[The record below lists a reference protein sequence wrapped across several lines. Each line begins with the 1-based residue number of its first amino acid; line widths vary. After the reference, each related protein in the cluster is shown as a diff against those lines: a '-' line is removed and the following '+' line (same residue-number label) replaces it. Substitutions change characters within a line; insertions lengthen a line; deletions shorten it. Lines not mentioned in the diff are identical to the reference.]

1 MFSTFHV
8 DPYHSAASRL
18 PSDLAVGE
26 AASYV
31 VDHMMGDGM
40 SVIDPGTPIWTV
52 ETAEALRRAV
62 EDDSATTGKS
72 VWETLNL
79 QLTDQPREVILLA
92 AEIVFLRDLPNRSI
106 TATKKLEDVT
116 RILSCLR
123 TPVSL
128 PDEMRR
134 SLGVEKGSFAGGVGY
149 NQPAVET
156 DFPGL
161 PDLLAAGPR
170 FPKVARTQR
179 AAILGNFTK
188 L

>member
-116 RILSCLR
+116 RILSWATTSGCGNR
-123 TPVSL
+123 
-128 PDEMRR
+128 
-134 SLGVEKGSFAGGVGY
+134 
-149 NQPAVET
+149 
-156 DFPGL
+156 FPGL